1 MELNIHEYK
10 CHKLLSCFEI
20 LKKERDLLLSVLSTK
35 KILRIIQITDKK

>member
-20 LKKERDLLLSVLSTK
+20 LKKERDLLSVLSTK